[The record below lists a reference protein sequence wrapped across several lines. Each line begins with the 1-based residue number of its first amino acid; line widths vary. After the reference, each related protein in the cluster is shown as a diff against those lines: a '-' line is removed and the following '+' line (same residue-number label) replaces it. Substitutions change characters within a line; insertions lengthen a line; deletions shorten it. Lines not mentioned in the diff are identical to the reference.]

1 MISNINLSMTS
12 KKKNTINEP
21 SEVYETTPKVETTSE
36 ELHPVLVKLLEK
48 SIQDAKD
55 GKGIS
60 HEEAMKRIKEK
71 IASLK

>member
-1 MISNINLSMTS
+1 MTS

-36 ELHPVLVKLLEK
+36 ELHPILVKLLEK
-48 SIQDAKD
+48 SIQDSKD

>member
-1 MISNINLSMTS
+1 MTS

>member
-1 MISNINLSMTS
+1 MTS

-21 SEVYETTPKVETTSE
+21 SEVYETTSKVETTSE

>member
-1 MISNINLSMTS
+1 MTS
-12 KKKNTINEP
+12 KKKHIIEEP
-21 SEVYETTPKVETTSE
+21 SEVYQTTPKVETTSD

-48 SIQDAKD
+48 SIQDSKE

-60 HEEAMKRIKEK
+60 HEKAMKRIKEK

>member
-21 SEVYETTPKVETTSE
+21 SEVYETTSKVETTSE

-48 SIQDAKD
+48 SIKEHEE
-55 GKGIS
+55 GKVFS
-60 HEEAMKRIKEK
+60 HEEARQMIKSK
-71 IASLK
+71 FPFLK